1 MRCARRSIARS
12 ARRRGAEI
20 RNWLHK
26 RREYSRSASE
36 APDTESGLAST
47 NGVFTKCEGCGQPIY
62 EKELKARFNVCPH
75 CQFHYPLP
83 APERVRL
90 LADEGSF
97 SERDAGMTAGDPLG
111 FEDYRE
117 KLESAREKTGLDD
130 AVLSGVARIG
140 GHPVAL
146 AAMDFRFIG
155 GSMGSVVGERITRT
169 VEAAHDEG
177 LPLVIV
183 SASGGA
189 RMYEG
194 IYSLMQMAKTSVA
207 LSRYVT
213 GSSPYV
219 SVLTDPTFGGVT
231 ASFGTA
237 ADIVI
242 AEPGARIGFAG
253 ARVIESTT
261 KERLPEGFQTAEFQ
275 KEHGLV
281 DRIVHRLELKDDL
294 ERFLGFLT

>member
-1 MRCARRSIARS
+1 
-12 ARRRGAEI
+12 
-20 RNWLHK
+20 
-26 RREYSRSASE
+26 
-36 APDTESGLAST
+36 
-47 NGVFTKCEGCGQPIY
+47 
-62 EKELKARFNVCPH
+62 
-75 CQFHYPLP
+75 
-83 APERVRL
+83 VRL
-90 LADEGSF
+90 LADENSF
-97 SERDAGMTAGDPLG
+97 SESDAGMTAGDPLG

-130 AVLSGVARIG
+130 AVLSGIARIG

-169 VEAAHDEG
+169 IETAHDEG
-177 LPLVIV
+177 LPLVLV
-183 SASGGA
+183 SSSGGA

-213 GSSPYV
+213 GSSPYI

-242 AEPGARIGFAG
+242 AEPRARIGFAG
-253 ARVIESTT
+253 ARVVESTT

-294 ERFLGFLT
+294 ERFLGLLS